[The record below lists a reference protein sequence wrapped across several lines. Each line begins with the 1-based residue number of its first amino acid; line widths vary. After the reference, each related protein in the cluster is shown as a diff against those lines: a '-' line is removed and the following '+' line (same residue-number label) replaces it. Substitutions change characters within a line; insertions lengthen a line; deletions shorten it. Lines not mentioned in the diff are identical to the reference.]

1 MRGRTLSV
9 WLISLVAIGLCGF
22 DLGRHSIDVAH
33 IIDGGPAKDE
43 IPAILD
49 PRFVPAAEATWLR
62 AGDELIGVVEGG
74 VAKAYPLRILS
85 WHEVVNDTIGDR
97 PIAVTY

>member
-9 WLISLVAIGLCGF
+9 WLVSLVAIGLYGF
-22 DLGRHSIDVAH
+22 DLGRHSIDVGH
-33 IIDGGPAKDE
+33 ITDAGPAKDE
-43 IPAILD
+43 IPAILN
-49 PRFVPAAEATWLR
+49 PRFVPAAEATWLQ